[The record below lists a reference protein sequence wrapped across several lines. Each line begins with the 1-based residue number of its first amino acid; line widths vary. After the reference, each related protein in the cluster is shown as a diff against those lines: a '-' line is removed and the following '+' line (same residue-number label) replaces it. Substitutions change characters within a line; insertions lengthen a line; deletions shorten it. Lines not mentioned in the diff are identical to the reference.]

1 MLLNSRTLAI
11 LATAFMATSFV
22 AAQNGMDAQATNSA
36 LESDLD
42 EYIYFPMSDD
52 PANPAS
58 SLTAAEKHAELVN
71 DNNVKIASNKHA
83 ELAGAEPVATLHAQ
97 ELTPSESLALK
108 SSQIAASVSAKAST
122 LATAAALTPEQQ
134 NQLDREQGL
143 LPVLNQNP
151 TKISAQSL
159 PNGALPA
166 VPMVTG
172 CRTQGQIA
180 VTYSEGPSDATARI
194 VKQLNAANAKGTFF
208 VNATWL
214 YSQQYASVLQN
225 TYNNGHFIGMTY
237 RVKNDDSSTLTDDEI
252 RNDIINDA
260 ATIHGLI
267 NVAPKY
273 VRLHYSDPE
282 DTRTENIIK
291 DLGMVI
297 VGYNLD
303 SQDYDKN
310 SKTDELYKAAFKR
323 QKDTYDA
330 KGSFISIQYDI
341 PDTTSL
347 AAVSNVINA
356 INDEGYTMVRM
367 DGCLNDAKPYKK
379 DAASLEYVGD
389 KFSFNTTGYKEGQT
403 PLARGATAD
412 DGTTTV
418 QESAVSNTVS
428 SGTSALTMS
437 LGSFAVTVAA
447 VLVGLV

>member
-22 AAQNGMDAQATNSA
+22 AAQNGMDAQATNAA

-42 EYIYFPMSDD
+42 EYIYFPMIDD
-52 PANPAS
+52 PAKPAS
-58 SLTAAEKHAELVN
+58 SPAAAEKHAELVN
-71 DNNVKIASNKHA
+71 DKNVKLTSNKQA
-83 ELAGAEPVATLHAQ
+83 ELASAEPVATIHAQ
-97 ELTPSESLALK
+97 ELSPSESLALK
-108 SSQIAASVSAKAST
+108 SSLIAASVSAKASS
-122 LATAAALTPEQQ
+122 LATPSVTPEQQ

-151 TKISAQSL
+151 SKISAQSL
-159 PNGALPA
+159 PNGALPP

-260 ATIHGLI
+260 ATIQGLI

-291 DLGMVI
+291 ELGMI
-297 VGYNLD
+297 LVGYNLD
-303 SQDYDKN
+303 SQDYAKG
-310 SKTDELYKAAFKR
+310 SKTEDLYKTAFKR

-379 DAASLEYVGD
+379 DAAGLEYVAD
-389 KFSFNTTGYKEGQT
+389 QFSFNSTGYKEGQT
-403 PLARGATAD
+403 PLTHGISVAD

-418 QESAVSNTVS
+418 QESSV
-428 SGTSALTMS
+428 SGTPTSGSSALTMS
-437 LGSFAVTVAA
+437 LGSFALTVAA